1 MQIKEGL
8 NCFFCLVPYDVITF
22 EVGLLAC
29 MVICLNSNS
38 PDHEFTQTCI
48 YTRTNGF
55 ALTVDLGLCNA
66 LLVGGH

>member
-38 PDHEFTQTCI
+38 PDHEFTQTFI